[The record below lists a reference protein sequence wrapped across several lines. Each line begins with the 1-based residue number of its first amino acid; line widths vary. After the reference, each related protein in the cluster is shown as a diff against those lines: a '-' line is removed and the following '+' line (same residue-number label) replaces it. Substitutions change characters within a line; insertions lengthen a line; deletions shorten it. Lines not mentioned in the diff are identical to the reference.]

1 MKKYVKSGNLIGIG
15 IFLFLPAL
23 SGAFAVC
30 EFIRFRCENAKHYE
44 KVQRQMKM
52 ADPCALL
59 SACRELM
66 NDPRTYNE
74 DFLIRHEKN
83 AITNDVWMR
92 GLHTQYKYSTNLP
105 AIIRMMSPVHV
116 AVSEDEVYALVH
128 LPPRM
133 GFIACREGLTP
144 LKWEGDRTM
153 ITNGLWYFRDQ
164 H

>member
-1 MKKYVKSGNLIGIG
+1 MNKYLERWYLIGVG
-15 IFLFLPAL
+15 LFFLLPAL
-23 SGAFAVC
+23 YPTFLVC
-30 EFIRFRCENAKHYE
+30 DFIRFRCENAKHFE
-44 KVQRQMKM
+44 EVQRQMKK

-74 DFLIRHEKN
+74 DFIIRHEKN

-105 AIIRMMSPVHV
+105 AIIRVMSPVHV
-116 AVSEDEVYALVH
+116 EVSEDEIYALVH
-128 LPPRM
+128 VPPRM
-133 GFIACREGLTP
+133 GFIACQEGVTP
-144 LKWEGDRTM
+144 IGWEGDRTM